1 MNISNVRQK
10 YLTAFSPLL
19 TTTQTTSQKL
29 CERAKW
35 QRCWRPTPPPTTC
48 LSSPPSVT
56 FASLLTLSPRINHAS
71 DYSICQPVCLSDTY
85 SHTTLTPLIPS
96 NLTLSQLPF
105 IISDCIVCCLSSLI
119 LVNPCSFSPLRLSH
133 CTSLCFALHVFVS
146 RCQNRMHR
154 VLFSFEYFIARI
166 TCFPRLVFAFVRTI
180 WVPTER

>member
-1 MNISNVRQK
+1 MLSGRDAGVP
-10 YLTAFSPLL
+10 PLHPLPVYPVQPQWPLPPFLLCLPGLITHL
-19 TTTQTTSQKL
+19 TT
-29 CERAKW
+29 
-35 QRCWRPTPPPTTC
+35 
-48 LSSPPSVT
+48 V
-56 FASLLTLSPRINHAS
+56 
-71 DYSICQPVCLSDTY
+71 SICQPVCLSDTY

-105 IISDCIVCCLSSLI
+105 IISDCIICCLSSLV

-166 TCFPRLVFAFVRTI
+166 TCFLRLVFAFVRTI
-180 WVPTER
+180 WVPTERW